1 MPKSDPTQRLLGLL
15 GLARRAG
22 KLAVGTTAVRNMCN
36 RGGKIMIII
45 ARDVS
50 PGQKSKLMRL
60 TPPENIVDDLL
71 DRADMATAL
80 GREDLTVV
88 AVQDRDFLK
97 GIRTLLT
104 GP

>member
-1 MPKSDPTQRLLGLL
+1 
-15 GLARRAG
+15 
-22 KLAVGTTAVRNMCN
+22 MCN

-50 PGQKSKLMRL
+50 PGQKNKLMRL
-60 TPPENIVDDLL
+60 TSQENIVDDLL
-71 DRADMATAL
+71 DRADMANAL

-97 GIRTLLT
+97 GIRALLT